1 MAGSDPL
8 PGVRKLEMNKAITT
22 GRPETGDEQTN
33 HYRRQERP
41 NFSAIDNFD

>member
-8 PGVRKLEMNKAITT
+8 EINKAITT

-41 NFSAIDNFD
+41 NFSAIDNFDWEV